1 MDNNNELENFLS
13 SKMSLNEMNLQVP
26 TLSAEA
32 RKKIAARKKPANE
45 MEDLFSLIAA
55 FLNFKIKL
63 YHAVIATIIIGGF
76 ILYFTKEDKG
86 NKSEKHSN
94 EYISNI
100 ASVRSSTVL
109 SSICTFGLN
118 KKQTYGRATN

>member
-1 MDNNNELENFLS
+1 MDNKNELEDFLS
-13 SKMSLNEMNLQVP
+13 NKMSLNELNLQVP
-26 TLSAEA
+26 TLSSEA

-55 FLNFKIKL
+55 FLNFKIKF
-63 YHAVIATIIIGGF
+63 YHAVIATIIIGGL
-76 ILYFTKEDKG
+76 ILFLTKEDKG
-86 NKSEKHSN
+86 NKN
-94 EYISNI
+94 EAQSTEYVSNI

-118 KKQTYGRATN
+118 KKQTYGRAN